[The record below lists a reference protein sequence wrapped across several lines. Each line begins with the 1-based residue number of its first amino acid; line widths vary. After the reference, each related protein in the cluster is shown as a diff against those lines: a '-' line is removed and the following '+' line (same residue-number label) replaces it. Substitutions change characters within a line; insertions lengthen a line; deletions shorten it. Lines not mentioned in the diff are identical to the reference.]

1 MKINL
6 NEAAEILKKHDG
18 YTILMHRSPDGDT
31 IGSAYGLCMALQKIG
46 KKARVLCNDPI
57 PEKYAY
63 FTNKISTVED
73 FEELFIVST
82 DIADTKLLGQN
93 LEDYSQKIQLCFDHH
108 ETNTDFA
115 EKTCL
120 DAHACAT
127 AELIERLLK
136 CMGVCVN
143 KDIANALYTGI
154 CTDSGCFR
162 YSNTTAETHRLAAEL
177 IEYGADYAAIN
188 RLMFETKTRNRMD
201 LERRVI
207 ESMQF
212 YADGK
217 IVLAFV
223 TKDMLAQSGVDQNDT
238 DGLSSLPKLIEGVKI
253 AITINERT
261 GEKFKISVRTSDDI
275 SASSIC
281 ERMGGG
287 GHRAAA
293 GCSVAGTLQE
303 VTKKMIKQALLE
315 LERTV

>member
-63 FTNKISTVED
+63 FTNRISTVED

-82 DIADTKLLGQN
+82 DIADTKLLGQS

-136 CMGVCVN
+136 CMGICVN

-162 YSNTTAETHRLAAEL
+162 YSNTTAETHRIAAEL

-217 IVLAFV
+217 IVVAFV
-223 TKDMLAQSGVDQNDT
+223 MKDMLAQSGVDQNDT